1 MQHLT
6 TKPGQD
12 IDDDNDEATVRNKRE
27 TPNQWLNS
35 AMAVWLR
42 DGEDTN
48 AWDETT
54 PGILL
59 NLPQEATQSR

>member
-12 IDDDNDEATVRNKRE
+12 IDDDDHDAPARHKKDA
-27 TPNQWLNS
+27 NQWLNS

-59 NLPQEATQSR
+59 NLPQEAEQDR

>member
-6 TKPGQD
+6 TKPGPET
-12 IDDDNDEATVRNKRE
+12 DNDEANVPDRKDPR
-27 TPNQWLNS
+27 NQWLNS

-59 NLPQEATQSR
+59 NLPQEAEQDR

>member
-12 IDDDNDEATVRNKRE
+12 IDDHNEAPTRHKKDV
-27 TPNQWLNS
+27 PNQWLNS

-59 NLPQEATQSR
+59 NLPQEAQQDR

>member
-6 TKPGQD
+6 TKPGLD
-12 IDDDNDEATVRNKRE
+12 TDPDEAHVLDRKDHR
-27 TPNQWLNS
+27 NQWLNS

-59 NLPQEATQSR
+59 NLPQEAEQDR